1 MEELSDFFRCPICRH
16 CLNDPMQTPC
26 GHRFC
31 QQCIE
36 SVLRSSQPIC
46 PLDREQLDNV
56 FPDAACRRQINAL
69 KVYCSNRKSGCT
81 WSGEMIDET
90 SHQASCKYGKIACE
104 FCSEKI
110 IRVDVA
116 KHKEECPKRLIPCK
130 YCSQNMDYQ
139 SLESHYL
146 SCDEYPLACPN
157 NCSEEPLPRSKINHH
172 VSKIC
177 PRTKL
182 PCQLS
187 MFGCSEVIER
197 QQIGKHLAQCSVN
210 HVGQLANTV
219 LKLENEVEKLQNE
232 LSKQKLIVDKL
243 MMTPAQSSS
252 GKFVWRLEGISDK
265 LFSQVGEEIYSPEF
279 YSHEGGY
286 KMCLCV
292 YPNGDDN
299 NHAVVSLYFVLVKG
313 PYDAFLR
320 WPFACRV
327 VLTLLNAY
335 SPTKSIKKIII
346 PDPNLRYFKRP
357 TTCRNPGYGYPAF
370 ISHSKLLDKESG
382 FVQEDCIVI
391 CTEIDYNG

>member
-1 MEELSDFFRCPICRH
+1 MEELSDFFRCPICRY
-16 CLNDPMQTPC
+16 CLTDPMQTPC

-36 SVLRSSQPIC
+36 AVLHSSQPVC

-69 KVYCSNRKSGCT
+69 KVYCSNRRSGCT

-90 SHQASCKYGKIACE
+90 SHQASCEYGKITCE

-116 KHKEECPKRLIPCK
+116 KHKEECPKRQISCK
-130 YCSQNMDYQ
+130 YCSQKMDYQ
-139 SLESHYL
+139 SLESHYS
-146 SCDEYPLACPN
+146 SCEEYPLTCPN
-157 NCSEEPLPRSKINHH
+157 NCSEGPLPRSKINHH
-172 VSKIC
+172 VSEIC
-177 PRTKL
+177 PRTKV

-187 MFGCSEVIER
+187 LFGCSEVIER
-197 QQIGKHLAQCSVN
+197 QQITKHLAQCGMK
-210 HVGQLANTV
+210 HVSQLASAV
-219 LKLENEVEKLQNE
+219 LRLENAVEKLQTE
-232 LSKQKLIVDKL
+232 LSKQKVVIDKL
-243 MMTPAQSSS
+243 MMTPAHSSS

-265 LFSQVGEEIYSPEF
+265 LVSQGPEEIYSQEF

-292 YPNGDDN
+292 YPNGDGN
-299 NHAVVSLYFVLVKG
+299 YRALSLYFVLVKG
-313 PYDAFLR
+313 PYDAFLK
-320 WPFACRV
+320 WPFAYRV
-327 VLTLLNAY
+327 VLTLVNAH

-346 PDPNLRYFKRP
+346 PDSNLRYFKRP

-370 ISHSKLLDKESG
+370 ISHSKLQDKESG
-382 FVQEDCIVI
+382 YVQEDCILI
-391 CTEIDYNG
+391 STEIDYNG